1 MNTFINFRTYF
12 FMIAEVIYLAESRI
26 YGYARVSTVEQNL
39 DRQIDILKNYVPDE
53 RNIITEKKTGKNF
66 DRPAYRALRDT
77 MLRNGDTLYIEDLDR
92 LGRNKKAIKDELEHY
107 RTHGIIVRVLD
118 VPTTLVDFSQYG
130 FLQRS
135 IMDMVNNILIEVLGT
150 LAEQELTIKKKRQ
163 REGID
168 AAKARGKHLGR
179 PHLPLPE
186 NWNEVYSSWC
196 RKEITAKTAMEKM
209 RLKRTHFYMLVK
221 KAKMEQV

>member
-1 MNTFINFRTYF
+1 M
-12 FMIAEVIYLAESRI
+12 AESRI
-26 YGYARVSTVEQNL
+26 YGYARVSTLNQNL
-39 DRQIDILKNYVPDE
+39 DRQVDVLKRYVPDE

-77 MLRNGDTLYIEDLDR
+77 MLRSGDTLYVEDLDR

-107 RTHGIIVRVLD
+107 RLSGIIVRVLD

-130 FLQRS
+130 TLQRS

-163 REGID
+163 REGIE

-179 PHLPLPE
+179 PALPLPK
-186 NWNEVYSSWC
+186 NWNEVYGAWC
-196 RKEITAKTAMEKM
+196 RKEITAKRAMEQM
-209 RLKRTHFYMLVK
+209 GLKRTHFYMLVK
-221 KAKMEQV
+221 KQREKMLY

>member
-1 MNTFINFRTYF
+1 MLL
-12 FMIAEVIYLAESRI
+12 LAESRI
-26 YGYARVSTVEQNL
+26 YGYARVSTLNQNL
-39 DRQIDILKNYVPDE
+39 DRQVDVLKHYVPDE
-53 RNIITEKKTGKNF
+53 RNIITEKRTGKNF

-77 MLRNGDTLYIEDLDR
+77 MLRSGDTLYVEDLDR

-107 RTHGIIVRVLD
+107 RQSGIIVRVLD

-130 FLQRS
+130 TLQRS

-163 REGID
+163 REGIE

-179 PHLPLPE
+179 PALPLPE
-186 NWNEVYSSWC
+186 NWHEVYGEWT
-196 RKEITAKTAMEKM
+196 RKEITAKLAMERM
-209 RLKRTHFYMLVK
+209 GLKRTHFYMLVK
-221 KAKMEQV
+221 KQKNLDAKNEAAAVQ

>member
-1 MNTFINFRTYF
+1 M
-12 FMIAEVIYLAESRI
+12 AESRI
-26 YGYARVSTVEQNL
+26 YGYARVSTLNQNL
-39 DRQIDILKNYVPDE
+39 DRQVDILKKYVPDE
-53 RNIITEKKTGKNF
+53 RNIITEKRTGKNF

-77 MLRNGDTLYIEDLDR
+77 MLRSGDTLYVEDLDR

-107 RTHGIIVRVLD
+107 CLSGIIVRVLD

-130 FLQRS
+130 TLQRS

-163 REGID
+163 REGIE

-179 PHLPLPE
+179 SALPLPE
-186 NWNEVYSSWC
+186 NWDEVYGAWC
-196 RKEITAKTAMEKM
+196 RKEITAKLAMERM
-209 RLKRTHFYMLVK
+209 GLKRTHFYMLVK
-221 KAKMEQV
+221 KQRGQMSC